1 MKVIYIIT
9 KILTFPGALTKAL
22 FEQIMCRIFR
32 CPVEDNRYLRT
43 DEMCGHIEHE
53 LIKGPVKSY
62 MFCFIPG
69 LLNFLLA
76 CVIGIFPLV
85 NILNLGNYSGFVS
98 FPGPF
103 LSAILQSLPAESQE
117 AAQSAL
123 EVLAGVPTLTLDFII
138 PFFFAWVSI
147 SLLTNLFPIIE
158 DAVVMKE
165 QYKNLN
171 VVLKIIFFPGF
182 IVMQVGARLEKY
194 GITFLLLVA
203 LTAVCAIC
211 PVYIPLIS
219 EIGVIPYKIVNFIKK
234 LLNLDGQ
241 LPV

>member
-1 MKVIYIIT
+1 MKLIYVIT

-76 CVIGIFPLV
+76 CAVGIFPLV
-85 NILNLGNYSGFVS
+85 NILNLGNYSGFIS
-98 FPGPF
+98 FPAE
-103 LSAILQSLPAESQE
+103 LIQSLTNP
-117 AAQSAL
+117 
-123 EVLAGVPTLTLDFII
+123 EVIEVPTLTLDFIL
-138 PFFFAWVSI
+138 PFFFAWVSV

-165 QYKNLN
+165 QYKKLN
-171 VVLKIIFFPGF
+171 VALKIIFFPGY
-182 IVMQVGARLEKY
+182 IVMLAGSRLEKY
-194 GITFLLLVA
+194 GITFLLLIA
-203 LTAVCAIC
+203 LTVAAAIC
-211 PVYIPLIS
+211 PIYIPLVS
-219 EIGVIPYKIVNFIKK
+219 DVATIPYKITELINK
-234 LLNLDGQ
+234 L
-241 LPV
+241 VK